1 MTLELALSL
10 FALTALTFSSLAR
23 LAFLELRI
31 RRRPAAPSHPRP
43 AITVLKPLKGL
54 EEGLEENLEALL
66 KQDYPDFEV
75 ICGAADPRDPALAV
89 ARRVAARHPQRRVVV
104 TSGAPEL
111 GLNPKVSN
119 LTHLSRFARHPWWLI
134 SDANVRP
141 DPGYLQAL
149 GAEAAAGAD
158 LVHSPLR
165 GQGGSGLGGVCEDLH
180 LFGFVLSAVHLASRI
195 GGHPTVIG
203 KSMLFRAE
211 DLNAVGGFDRVKD
224 VLAEDYLLGQYFH
237 RAGKKVVL
245 SPHVLPTPTGP
256 RPLRELWNR
265 HLRWG
270 QMRRRIS
277 PWSFLAEPLLSPLL
291 PILAWGVVAPGP
303 GALLALIAWASLEVL
318 TRWSLGCRDGWSR
331 YLLMPIRDLLVTA
344 LWVVSAF
351 RTTVCWRGR
360 EMTIGPGSVLTPRG
374 GDLSPSP
381 IPGPLS

>member
-1 MTLELALSL
+1 MTLEFALSM

-31 RRRPAAPSHPRP
+31 RRRTEVNSNELP
-43 AITVLKPLKGL
+43 AISILKPLKGL
-54 EEGLEENLEALL
+54 EPGLEENLRALL
-66 KQDYPDFEV
+66 GQDYPDFEV
-75 ICGAADPRDPALAV
+75 ICGAADPRDPALVV
-89 ARRVAARHPQRRVVV
+89 ARRVAALYPERRVVV

-119 LTHLSRFARHPWWLI
+119 LAHLSRFARHPWWLI

-141 DPGYLQAL
+141 DPGYLRAL

-203 KSMLFRAE
+203 KSMLFKAA
-211 DLNAVGGFDRVKD
+211 DLSAVGGFARVKD

-245 SPHVLPTPTGP
+245 SSHVLPTPTGP

-277 PWSFLAEPLLSPLL
+277 PWSFLAEPMLSPLL
-291 PILAWGVVAPGP
+291 PILAWGLVALGA
-303 GALLALIAWASLEVL
+303 GALAALVFWSSLEVL
-318 TRWSLGCRDGWSR
+318 TRWALGCRDGGSR
-331 YLLMPIRDLLVTA
+331 LLLMPIRDLLMLT
-344 LWVVSAF
+344 LWGVSAF
-351 RTTVCWRGR
+351 RTTVVWRGR
-360 EMTIGPGSVLTPRG
+360 EMTIGPGSTLTPRG
-374 GDLSPSP
+374 EGLSPAP
-381 IPGPLS
+381 LPGPLS